1 MFFVYPVMVICR
13 INWMPRSGGMPNNQ
27 MKTVLDSIKHDAYF
41 ALGFSFTRKAWR
53 RFRVS
58 ELVPGIESTGKRL
71 RGPDAV
77 HTFRLLAAEMNAYRF
92 KKTQQAEPV
101 SAGQLFAFNLLSE
114 IFRYVANKYCLIDF
128 PGVLLNGMNTI
139 RAQHGA
145 ALVEKPT
152 RTFVDLF
159 PPCQVLTGAQT
170 PETYLVSVEQ
180 DVPNPY
186 RTTREVLLLQLAR
199 INPATKTFA
208 ELFDATELAQLA
220 PYEDFATALDHFLA
234 KQPPVPGGGNKTLL
248 EFLRMPILAAPDS
261 LESQLAYILQQ
272 WTALLPEELLEQIQL
287 AAGVIQEET
296 RMRGWGPGPAEVLH
310 FGDHEFLHDYA
321 YPEPAAFTI
330 DQDWM
335 SNVVLLAKTVYVWLD
350 QLSRVYERP
359 ITRLDQVPDEELDTL
374 SRWGFTGLWLIGLWE
389 RSPASQ
395 GIKQRMGNPEAIAS
409 AYSLFD
415 YEIAKDLGGEE
426 AYHNLRDRASQR
438 GIRLASDMVPNHVG
452 LYSRWI
458 VEHPDWFLQ
467 QRHSPYPAYQFN
479 GPNLSEDDRV
489 ALFIEDGYWDCRDA
503 AVVFK
508 RVDSWTGDTR
518 YIYHGNDGT
527 NTPWNDT
534 AQLNFL
540 LPEVR
545 EAVIQTILHVA
556 RLFPIIRFDAAM
568 TLAKRHF
575 QRLWFPKPGDAGA
588 VPSRAEHGMTR
599 DAFDAVFPK
608 EFWREVV
615 DRIQQEVPDTLLLA
629 EAFWLMEGYFVR
641 TLGMHRVYNS
651 AFMNMLKM
659 EENSKY
665 RMTIK
670 NVLEFSPEILNRFVN
685 FMNNPDERT
694 AVEQFGKGDKY
705 YGVAMMMVTMPG
717 LPMFG
722 HGQIQGF
729 TEKYGMEY
737 RKAYWD
743 EQVDTHMITRHE
755 VEIFPLM
762 RKRRLFSGA
771 QNFALFDAVTPDGWV
786 DENVFAYSNRADG
799 ERALI
804 LFNNAYNTA
813 QGHVRMSTAI
823 NVGDAEHK
831 NLVRKSL
838 AEALDLEDRDDTY
851 YAFRDHRTKLE
862 YLRPAPLLAREG
874 IRFMLHAYTYHAFLD
889 WRAIRDTDGTWARL
903 YASLNSEGVP
913 SVDDAYREMILEPI
927 HGPFR
932 QIMNV
937 KMLQAFVAPCLT
949 QQSGPVRTRKL
960 RALSPEVQALLEE
973 AMHAF
978 TAAIQRHSSLN
989 ISADGLIDT
998 LARELEF
1005 LYDFSASIKR
1015 LKLLKKMADQL
1026 LDPIPTEET
1035 SVTIRERFWRIP
1047 VALTLTHQVVRIH
1060 AADRYTG
1067 LDNVADEWMLTK
1079 IVGEVFADIASAEV
1093 SSQAEISALAEN
1105 TASNSDTASKNVAT
1119 VKAAK
1124 EIAASDVPAKKT
1136 RKKAA
1141 KTAPIVEAVY
1151 SEQAALLDALLVK
1164 ILMSHP
1170 TAMDFYPRGA
1180 GVYAI
1185 RRLMEDPTVQR
1196 YLFMNRYNGHLWV
1209 NKEQLESLVY
1219 WILFEATIALQLA
1232 GHLTKETLATRC
1244 ANATE
1249 ILTAALAAGY
1259 NVDMMFQILQCEP

>member
-1 MFFVYPVMVICR
+1 MSNTP
-13 INWMPRSGGMPNNQ
+13 
-27 MKTVLDSIKHDAYF
+27 MKKVLDSIKQDAYF

-53 RFRVS
+53 QFRVA
-58 ELVPGIESTGKRL
+58 ELVSGIESEGKRL

-77 HTFRLLAAEMNAYRF
+77 RTFRLLAAEMNAYRF
-92 KKTQQAEPV
+92 KETQEAQPV
-101 SAGQLFAFNLLSE
+101 SAGQLFAFSLLSE
-114 IFRYVANKYCLIDF
+114 IFRYVANKYCLIDV
-128 PGVLLNGMNTI
+128 PGVLLNGLASI
-139 RAQHGA
+139 RARHGA
-145 ALVEKPT
+145 ALVEKPAHV
-152 RTFVDLF
+152 FVDLF
-159 PPCQVLTGAQT
+159 PPCQVLNGAQT
-170 PETYLVSVEQ
+170 PEAYLESSKQ
-180 DVPNPY
+180 DIPNPY
-186 RTTREVLLLQLAR
+186 RTTREMLLLQLAR
-199 INPATKTFA
+199 INPATKTFN
-208 ELFDATELAQLA
+208 ELFDVTELTQHS
-220 PYEDFATALDHFLA
+220 PYEAFATALDHYLGT
-234 KQPPVPGGGNKTLL
+234 QPPVPGSGNKTLL

-261 LESQLAYILQQ
+261 LESQLAYIQQQ
-272 WTALLPEELLEQIQL
+272 WASLLPEELLEQLQL
-287 AAGVIQEET
+287 AAGVIQEEM
-296 RMRGWGPGPAEVLH
+296 RMRGWGPGPAEVLQ
-310 FGDHEFLHDYA
+310 FGGPDYLHDFG
-321 YPEPAAFTI
+321 YPEPAAFTR
-330 DQDWM
+330 DRDWM
-335 SNVVLLAKTVYVWLD
+335 SNVVLIAKTVYVWLD
-350 QLSRVYERP
+350 QLSRTYARP

-426 AYHNLRDRASQR
+426 AYHNLRERASQR

-467 QRHSPYPAYQFN
+467 QRQSPYPAYRFN
-479 GPNLSEDDRV
+479 GPNLSWDDRV

-568 TLAKRHF
+568 TLAKRHY

-599 DAFDAVFPK
+599 EAFDAVFPK

-670 NVLEFSPEILNRFVN
+670 NVLEFSPEVLNRFVN

-743 EQVDTHMITRHE
+743 EQVDTHMIARHE

-771 QNFALFDAVTPDGWV
+771 QYFALFDAVTSDGWV

-804 LFNNAYNTA
+804 IYNNAYNTT
-813 QGHVRMSTAI
+813 QGHIFMSTAI
-823 NVGDAEHK
+823 NIGDAEHK
-831 NLVRKSL
+831 NLIRKSL
-838 AEALDLEDRDDTY
+838 AEALGLEDRDDLY

-874 IRFMLHAYTYHAFLD
+874 IRFELHAYAYHAFLD
-889 WRAIRDTDGTWARL
+889 WKAIRDTDGTWARL
-903 YASLNSEGVP
+903 CASLNGEGVP
-913 SVDDAYREMILEPI
+913 SVDEAYHEMILEPI

-937 KMLQAFVAPCLT
+937 NMLRAFVAPCLT
-949 QQSGPVRTRKL
+949 QQSTTSRSRKL
-960 RALSPEVQALLEE
+960 RTLSPEMQALLEE
-973 AMHAF
+973 SMNVF
-978 TAAIQRHSSLN
+978 TTAIQRHSSLN
-989 ISADGLIDT
+989 ISASGLIEAI
-998 LARELEF
+998 ARELEC
-1005 LYDFSASIKR
+1005 LYDFPASIKR
-1015 LKLLKKMADQL
+1015 LKPLKKMTDL
-1026 LDPIPTEET
+1026 LLGPIPAEDALIA
-1035 SVTIRERFWRIP
+1035 IRERFWRIP
-1047 VALTLTHQVVRIH
+1047 VALTLTHQVARIH

-1067 LDNVADEWMLTK
+1067 LDTVADEWMLTK
-1079 IVGEVFADIASAEV
+1079 IVGEAFAEIVSAE
-1093 SSQAEISALAEN
+1093 SSSRIEN
-1105 TASNSDTASKNVAT
+1105 STLTDDTASKTVATAKAANVAADT
-1119 VKAAK
+1119 NVPVKKA
-1124 EIAASDVPAKKT
+1124 
-1136 RKKAA
+1136 RKKVS
-1141 KTAPIVEAVY
+1141 KTTPITETIY
-1151 SEQAALLDALLVK
+1151 TEQAALLDALLVK

-1170 TAMDFYPRGA
+1170 TAIDFYPRGA
-1180 GVYAI
+1180 GVYAL
-1185 RRLMEDPTVQR
+1185 RRLVEDPAAQR
-1196 YLFMNRYNGHLWV
+1196 YLFMNRYNGQLWI

-1219 WILFEATIALQLA
+1219 WILFESVIALQLA

-1259 NVDMMFQILQCEP
+1259 NVEMMFQILQCES